1 MEGNRLSK
9 RTIYNK
15 KIDRWNNHLKAVCIA
30 FALVVICC
38 QVQAR
43 ELESAKNQNELS
55 LSSLLQLASSSLF
68 GLSFGQVTP
77 KPNEAISSMRLKA
90 AVLYHRLAGVRVPI
104 DHPIL
109 DEVEDLLLNKMDSQA
124 AALIT
129 KEASFY
135 DITVRDFGALMSTRE
150 ETLRAP
156 LTDFIATVV
165 GATRDQLDARLLLSG
180 DFYYKA
186 EASLATNVPQDVARD
201 LLLSNLHY
209 EAIDRLGLSLG
220 TVIQR
225 VDGQQVIGP
234 QGTPVAN
241 PDPAGI
247 LTSRGWLAAHA
258 VAGTNRRLVEF
269 TFREF
274 LCIPIEQWADTST
287 SDARIG
293 RDVDRYPGGSSVKY
307 QTTCKGCHTGMDPL
321 RGAFAQVDFENN
333 RVKFGQ
339 ILAAGNGENQMKRSS
354 TGVSN
359 KLNANAEVFPDGY
372 ETKDTSWVNQAIR
385 GSNLK
390 YFGWRGAIQGSGIK
404 SFGTMVSN
412 SRAFSRCM
420 VNKVYSSV
428 CKRNPTVEES
438 QLIADAADAFEN
450 NKYSLKWLFEQIAI
464 QGNCL
469 GQ

>member
-9 RTIYNK
+9 WIIYSK
-15 KIDRWNNHLKAVCIA
+15 KKDRWNNHLKAVCIA
-30 FALVVICC
+30 FALVLICS

-43 ELESAKNQNELS
+43 DLESANSQTEFS
-55 LSSLLQLASSSLF
+55 LSSLFQLASASLF

-77 KPNEAISSMRLKA
+77 KPNEAISSTRLKA
-90 AVLYHRLAGVRVPI
+90 AILYHRLAGVRVPI

-109 DEVEDLLLNKMDSQA
+109 DEVEDLLLKKLDSQA

-135 DITVRDFGALMSTRE
+135 DITVRDFAALMSTRE

-186 EASLATNVPQDVARD
+186 DPSLATNVPQDVARD

-274 LCIPIEQWADTST
+274 LCIPIEQWADTSS

-293 RDVDRYPGGSSVKY
+293 RDVDRYPGGSNIKY

-359 KLNANAEVFPDGY
+359 KLNANADVFPDGY
-372 ETKDTSWVNQAIR
+372 ETKDTSWVNQAVR

-412 SRAFSRCM
+412 SRAFSRCI

-438 QLIADAADAFEN
+438 QLIVDTADAFEN
-450 NKYSLKWLFEQIAI
+450 NKYNLKWLFERIAI
-464 QGNCL
+464 QGTCL